1 MQEMPYRAD
10 CVIPHLQDSPSERL
24 IEIDGGAGMYFGR
37 RRQVYWLKVIEKE
50 LEKVICP
57 LCLPNIVD
65 KA

>member
-1 MQEMPYRAD
+1 
-10 CVIPHLQDSPSERL
+10 
-24 IEIDGGAGMYFGR
+24 MYFGR